1 MTTEER
7 LTRLEREVR
16 RWRVTAGLVLL
27 VGVGLAL
34 AGAKKG
40 PGELTATKLTIVD
53 AAGKMRAGLGVAA
66 DGVALKLTDAAGKT
80 SVGVAVTADVGVLM
94 FTDAAGKTRAAL
106 ALAADR
112 AGLML
117 ADADG
122 KPRAALAVD
131 KDGWPALTLGD
142 ADGKPRAVLG
152 RASLETI
159 NSGEETLTSEGSLVI
174 FGKDG
179 KVLSQLP
186 R

>member
-112 AGLML
+112 AGLMH
-117 ADADG
+117 
-122 KPRAALAVD
+122 
-131 KDGWPALTLGD
+131 GD